1 MNPAADALA
10 PELALHAWVLRHTG
24 DALLAR
30 AAASAARAERAGHA
44 CAWLG
49 EEGFDAAQLVALCAA
64 PWVSAGVADAPFV
77 LDAAGR
83 FYLRR
88 NAAAEL
94 AVAAALQVRATTP
107 LRAVQGQD
115 TLLQT
120 LLPGAASAEQRS
132 ALAAAFGRR
141 LFVLSGAPGTGKT
154 TSLLA
159 LLLGLLRLHRD
170 CGWPEVP
177 RIALA
182 APTGK
187 AAARLQQ
194 ALRGG
199 MQNLRARLHGDV
211 EWQAL
216 LPHLPALQAGTLQRL
231 LGARLQRRGAALA
244 ADIVAV
250 DEASMV
256 DLGLM
261 HALLQA
267 LRPDSLLILLGDP
280 DQLASVEAGSVLADI
295 IAAATP
301 DSALAGCIGR
311 LTRSHRA
318 QAGLLPLLAATRA
331 GDAQTLLDAAATVS
345 ATASA
350 PVATALFLRRAP
362 RDASDLRAALHA
374 WLRRHA
380 DVYLRLLQPDITPAV
395 ALQLL
400 ARVQLLCALRS
411 GPFGQIAVNRAVEA
425 WQRQQQA
432 LAAGF
437 WYPGRVVMITR
448 NDADTGLANGD
459 VGVALRG
466 RDGLE
471 VWFDAQDADGLP
483 APRALPPH
491 YLPEHEPASAIT
503 IHKSQGSEYDHVA
516 VLLPP
521 DADSP
526 ILSRELVYTALSR
539 ARHGVELW
547 SGEEALRAALARP
560 VRRAGGLRERLQGC

>member
-94 AVAAALQVRATTP
+94 AVAAALQARATTP
-107 LRAVQGQD
+107 FRAVQGQD
-115 TLLQT
+115 ALLQA
-120 LLPGAASAEQRS
+120 LLPGAVAAEQRG
-132 ALAAAFGRR
+132 ALAAAFGRK
-141 LFVLSGAPGTGKT
+141 LFVLSGGPGTGKT

-159 LLLGLLRLHRD
+159 LLLGLLLLHRE

-194 ALRGG
+194 ALRTG
-199 MQNLRARLHGDV
+199 MQNLRARLHGDAA
-211 EWQAL
+211 WQAL
-216 LPHLPALQAGTLQRL
+216 LPQLPALQAGTLHRL

-301 DSALAGCIGR
+301 GSALAGCIGH

-331 GDAQTLLDAAATVS
+331 GDAQTLLDAAVMAD
-345 ATASA
+345 TAAADTA
-350 PVATALFLRRAP
+350 PLFLRRAP
-362 RDASDLRAALHA
+362 RDAAGLRAALHA
-374 WLRRHA
+374 WLRRHEYL
-380 DVYLRLLQPDITPAV
+380 YLRLLQADLTPAE
-395 ALQLL
+395 ALRLL
-400 ARVQLLCALRS
+400 GRAQLLCALRS
-411 GPFGQIAVNRAVEA
+411 GPFGQLAVNHAVEA

-448 NDADTGLANGD
+448 NDVDTGLANGD

-491 YLPEHEPASAIT
+491 YLPEHEAASAIT

-516 VLLPP
+516 VLLPL
-521 DADSP
+521 DAGSP

-547 SGEEALRAALARP
+547 SGEEALRAALSRP

>member
-1 MNPAADALA
+1 MNSATDMQA
-10 PELALHAWVLRHTG
+10 PELAVHAWVLRHTG

-49 EEGFDAAQLVALCAA
+49 EEGFDVAQLAALRAA
-64 PWVSAGVADAPFV
+64 PWVGTEVADAPFV

-88 NAAAEL
+88 NAAAEQ
-94 AVAAALQVRATTP
+94 AVAAAVQARAMAP
-107 LRAVQGQD
+107 RVAVQGQAAA
-115 TLLQT
+115 LET
-120 LLPGAASAEQRS
+120 LLPGAASAEQRH
-132 ALAAAFGRR
+132 ALAAAFGRK
-141 LFVLSGAPGTGKT
+141 LFVLTGGPGTGKT

-159 LLLGLLRLHRD
+159 LLLGLLRLHRE
-170 CGWPEVP
+170 CGWPGLP

-194 ALRGG
+194 ALRLGLE
-199 MQNLRARLHGDV
+199 QVRARLGGAA
-211 EWQAL
+211 EWQA
-216 LPHLPALQAGTLQRL
+216 TLQHMPPLVASTLHRL
-231 LGARLQRRGAALA
+231 LGARLHRHGTTLP

-267 LRPDSLLILLGDP
+267 LRPGSLLILLGDP

-295 IAAATP
+295 VAAATP
-301 DSALAGCIGR
+301 GSALAGCIGH
-311 LTRSHRA
+311 LTHSHRA
-318 QAGLLPLLAATRA
+318 QAGLLPLLAAARV
-331 GDAQTLLDAAATVS
+331 GDADALLDAAVVAD
-345 ATASA
+345 ATASPSDAA
-350 PVATALFLRRAP
+350 PLFLRRAP
-362 RDASDLRAALHA
+362 QHAAGLRAALHA
-374 WLRRHA
+374 WLQRHA
-380 DVYLRLLQPDITPAV
+380 DVYLRLLQPDVIPAE
-395 ALQLL
+395 ALHLL
-400 ARVQLLCALRS
+400 GRAQLLCALRS
-411 GPFGQIAVNRAVEA
+411 GPFGQVAINRAVEA
-425 WQRQQQA
+425 WLRQQHA
-432 LAAGF
+432 LPAGF

-459 VGVALRG
+459 VGVALHG
-466 RDGLE
+466 RDGFE
-471 VWFDAQDADGLP
+471 VWFDAQDAAGLP
-483 APRALPPH
+483 APRALPPQ

-516 VLLPP
+516 VLLPA

-526 ILSRELVYTALSR
+526 ILSRELLYTALSR
-539 ARHGVELW
+539 ARRSVELW
-547 SGEEALRAALARP
+547 AGEDALRAALARP
-560 VRRAGGLRERLQGC
+560 VRRAGGLRERLRGR